1 MYVYV
6 YVHFFYFI
14 LMVKGFHSG
23 WDKSI
28 QALEPEQ
35 KHSYY
40 IYLTDRPDGHFLEL
54 CEVFILAPL
63 IIIFM

>member
-1 MYVYV
+1 
-6 YVHFFYFI
+6 
-14 LMVKGFHSG
+14 MVKGFHSG